1 MSNPEPPPS
10 QQALQDIESFA
21 ESIQRKPP
29 PAQENQDTERKI
41 KMPTITERRRNLQ
54 DIAKEEWESVKEFY
68 KKYPDCLLDTL
79 NTGGDTVFHIAM
91 HSKTKKRFV
100 DLKEIA
106 QSCSMGND
114 LFFKR
119 NRNGNTILHEAA
131 ATGNTEVMEIIL
143 NDHSEPIKLIEIKNI
158 LGENPIFTAAAFG
171 QKEIVKL
178 LTKFNYGENADNGM
192 ILAQSIIR
200 FDDEKSILQVAIEG
214 EHLGFAL
221 YLHLFLLNNGYMN
234 QMFDSQFDYNLFYLP
249 MHADTALLLL
259 KLYESL
265 WRLEDNESL
274 WRLENDERPWLLKD
288 TYGRTTLDALA
299 NMPSAFKSGHTMG
312 VFETLLYKCLPV
324 HDETETE
331 VSDILGQSS
340 MREQDLEMEGSAVTT
355 EIAIEHK
362 VLKENN
368 HNQSIW
374 KFMKGWPMVGK
385 IWKEK
390 RKHTFALKLA
400 RSLIKLTDPKRC
412 QTLLFTATEMGIVE
426 IVRATIEEYPQV
438 IDQLNGKL
446 QNILH
451 VAVLHRRKEIFDKLR
466 GYMGEIQWKRMTEA
480 FAGYFYTLLH
490 QVASTEFYTGGTRP
504 GPALQLQEELMWFER
519 VKRIVPSHYVMQ
531 RVTYGEEQL
540 TAKEMFKR
548 THEAQLKEA
557 REWIKETSQACF
569 TVAALVVAVVFAAVF
584 TIPGGLND
592 KGSPVFRDSP
602 YFLLFTIMDVISL
615 VFSLSTI
622 LAFLSIHTYPLEFDD
637 FRHSIP
643 HKLVLGFTLLTLS
656 MISTMLAFGA
666 TILLIIRTDKQW
678 TTILIYVLVFFPV
691 SLFVLLQARLYWVL
705 MIELFH
711 AIRRLFSGLGFLSKS
726 SKRK

>member
-1 MSNPEPPPS
+1 M
-10 QQALQDIESFA
+10 AI
-21 ESIQRKPP
+21 
-29 PAQENQDTERKI
+29 
-41 KMPTITERRRNLQ
+41 
-54 DIAKEEWESVKEFY
+54 
-68 KKYPDCLLDTL
+68 
-79 NTGGDTVFHIAM
+79 

-100 DLKEIA
+100 ALKEIA
-106 QSCSMGND
+106 QPCSMGD
-114 LFFKR
+114 DFFFKR
-119 NRNGNTILHEAA
+119 NGNGNTILHEAA
-131 ATGNTEVMEIIL
+131 ATGNTEVTEIIL
-143 NDHSEPIKLIEIKNI
+143 NDHSEPIELIKRKNI

-178 LTKFNYGENADNGM
+178 STKFDYGENADKRM
-192 ILAQSIIR
+192 ILAQSMIR
-200 FDDEKSILQVAIEG
+200 FDDEKSILKVAIEG
-214 EHLGFAL
+214 EHF
-221 YLHLFLLNNGYMN
+221 
-234 QMFDSQFDYNLFYLP
+234 
-249 MHADTALLLL
+249 DTALLLL

-274 WRLENDERPWLLKD
+274 CRLQNDEQPRLLKD
-288 TYGRTTLDALA
+288 ISGWTILDALDALA
-299 NMPSAFKSGHTMG
+299 HMPSAFKSGHTMD
-312 VFETLLYKCLPV
+312 VFESLLYKCLPV

-331 VSDILGQSS
+331 VSDIVGQSS
-340 MREQDLEMEGSAVTT
+340 MREQDLEMGGSAVTT

-385 IWKEK
+385 IWEEK

-400 RSLIKLTDPKRC
+400 RSLIKLTTDPERC

-426 IVRATIEEYPQV
+426 IVRETIQEYP
-438 IDQLNGKL
+438 
-446 QNILH
+446 
-451 VAVLHRRKEIFDKLR
+451 E
-466 GYMGEIQWKRMTEA
+466 WKRMTEA
-480 FAGYFYTLLH
+480 FANGYTLLH
-490 QVASTEFYTGGTRP
+490 QVASTEFYTEGTRP

-519 VKRIVPSHYVMQ
+519 VKRIVPSYYVMH
-531 RVTYGEEQL
+531 RVTYKGEKDAEYLQL
-540 TAKEMFKR
+540 TPKQLFAR
-548 THEAQLKEA
+548 THKAQLKEA
-557 REWIKETSQACF
+557 QEWIKETSQACF

-615 VFSLSTI
+615 VFSLATI

-637 FRHSIP
+637 FRRSIP

-691 SLFVLLQARLYWVL
+691 SVFVLLQARLYWAL
-705 MIELFH
+705 MVELFH
-711 AIRRLFSGLGFLSKS
+711 AISRLFSELGFLS
-726 SKRK
+726 SKRCGIEIYFSFVK